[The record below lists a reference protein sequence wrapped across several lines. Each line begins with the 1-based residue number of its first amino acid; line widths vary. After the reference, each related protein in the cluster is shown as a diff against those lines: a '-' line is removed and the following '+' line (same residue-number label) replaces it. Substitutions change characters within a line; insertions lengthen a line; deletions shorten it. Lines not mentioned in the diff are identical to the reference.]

1 MPMLDPQQIEDIYPL
16 TPMQRGMLF
25 HSLYAP
31 RSAVYFQQ
39 EGFRL
44 EGRLDR
50 AAFVRAWELVLARH
64 SILRTAI
71 VWEGLD
77 EPVQVVFR
85 RVPLPLEQHDWRAM
99 PPAEQPAA
107 IAAFA
112 QADRERGFDTVVA
125 PLMRLALIQL
135 ADDAYHFI
143 WSRHHLLLDGW
154 SVALLLKEA
163 LRCYDALRQA
173 RAPGLD
179 RPRPYREY
187 LAWLQRQDVAQAEQY
202 WRATLA
208 GFRAPTPLG
217 VDRASARPAG
227 QEQYAE
233 QWAHITPATTA
244 ALQGLARSLR
254 VTVNTL
260 FQGAWALMLSRYSGQ
275 ADVLF
280 GATNSGRPT
289 ALAGVEGMAGLFINT
304 LPVRVRAAPDAP
316 LAPWL
321 QGILAQQGEARQ
333 FNYSSLVDI
342 QRWSELPRG
351 APLFESLLVFENF
364 PAISEDDLAGDLAVR
379 SEHSFECTNYPL
391 NLAVLP
397 GPGLALRAI
406 YDCDRFDEAT
416 IARMLGH
423 LQALLGGMLAN
434 PQQRLADLPM
444 LGAAER
450 LALVGAPSVAAPA
463 PGVLA
468 LFEEQA
474 ARSPD
479 AVAVVFEQRSLSF
492 GELNERAN
500 QLAHYLRARG
510 VGPEVRVG
518 VCLERSLDLAVGLL
532 AVLKAGGACVP
543 LDPAEPFVRLAA
555 LFAAAGAAV
564 LLTQDRLARA
574 MPAAGEQGPALV
586 RVDADWP
593 AIGRAPRESPP
604 PAYPATLALV
614 SIGAGPGAL
623 VSHAALAE
631 RLAALQHACPLGP
644 GDTALH
650 LASLAADA
658 AAWELLWPLARGARL
673 VLALPAGHDD
683 PAELRALLGQ
693 QHASVLHLA
702 APVLAAALDA
712 WAPAPPEL
720 PALRAV
726 LCSGEPPAPA
736 LAERLAAMLGA
747 RLLALYAPAEAGP
760 QPLWPARQGAAGLYV
775 LDEALRLLPL
785 GVAGDLYLA
794 EPGLARG
801 RPSAAATALAYL
813 PDPFAP
819 APGARMY
826 RTGERARRLSD
837 GSLELLGRRDRL
849 VWLAD
854 RRADMREVEAALLAD
869 PAVEDCAVLA
879 RCWPTWCPPA
889 RSRPSS
895 CRHACARACP
905 PRCALP
911 RTSRWRSCRSR
922 PAATPTRP
930 RWRRSSWSTPS
941 CCGAGRPTSRRCP
954 AWARRWC
961 WRTSRPSARRRCTFP
976 T

>member
-1 MPMLDPQQIEDIYPL
+1 MLDPQQIEDIYPL

-233 QWAHITPATTA
+233 KWAHITPATTA

-444 LGAAER
+444 LGA
-450 LALVGAPSVAAPA
+450 
-463 PGVLA
+463 
-468 LFEEQA
+468 
-474 ARSPD
+474 
-479 AVAVVFEQRSLSF
+479 
-492 GELNERAN
+492 
-500 QLAHYLRARG
+500 
-510 VGPEVRVG
+510 
-518 VCLERSLDLAVGLL
+518 
-532 AVLKAGGACVP
+532 
-543 LDPAEPFVRLAA
+543 
-555 LFAAAGAAV
+555 
-564 LLTQDRLARA
+564 
-574 MPAAGEQGPALV
+574 
-586 RVDADWP
+586 
-593 AIGRAPRESPP
+593 
-604 PAYPATLALV
+604 
-614 SIGAGPGAL
+614 
-623 VSHAALAE
+623 
-631 RLAALQHACPLGP
+631 
-644 GDTALH
+644 
-650 LASLAADA
+650 
-658 AAWELLWPLARGARL
+658 
-673 VLALPAGHDD
+673 
-683 PAELRALLGQ
+683 
-693 QHASVLHLA
+693 
-702 APVLAAALDA
+702 
-712 WAPAPPEL
+712 
-720 PALRAV
+720 
-726 LCSGEPPAPA
+726 
-736 LAERLAAMLGA
+736 
-747 RLLALYAPAEAGP
+747 
-760 QPLWPARQGAAGLYV
+760 
-775 LDEALRLLPL
+775 
-785 GVAGDLYLA
+785 
-794 EPGLARG
+794 
-801 RPSAAATALAYL
+801 
-813 PDPFAP
+813 
-819 APGARMY
+819 
-826 RTGERARRLSD
+826 
-837 GSLELLGRRDRL
+837 
-849 VWLAD
+849 
-854 RRADMREVEAALLAD
+854 
-869 PAVEDCAVLA
+869 
-879 RCWPTWCPPA
+879 
-889 RSRPSS
+889 
-895 CRHACARACP
+895 
-905 PRCALP
+905 
-911 RTSRWRSCRSR
+911 
-922 PAATPTRP
+922 
-930 RWRRSSWSTPS
+930 
-941 CCGAGRPTSRRCP
+941 
-954 AWARRWC
+954 
-961 WRTSRPSARRRCTFP
+961 
-976 T
+976 